1 MRESL
6 HKLKELLVK
15 ERVEEGLR
23 KEVGVG
29 ALFCKV
35 SNVEGFESVLR
46 VHGGRTLVHPSR

>member
-29 ALFCKV
+29 GLFCKV
-35 SNVEGFESVLR
+35 SNVEGFGSVLR